1 MSPPLSSLGAQ
12 LGTHLLQAKVKLRF
26 VWAGLPLKDP
36 CRGPVVAAPGVED
49 EGTHLQIKNLD
60 ASSTSISLYTSP
72 SPWSKLLFRTR
83 ITQSIRLLYSS
94 CESMKREELEFSIS
108 LNYIIISEGS
118 LYLKYMRETRKG
130 LTLGWV
136 LILSQTPLGWLLQ

>member
-49 EGTHLQIKNLD
+49 EGTHLTIKKHLL
-60 ASSTSISLYTSP
+60 TPLLYTVRP
-72 SPWSKLLFRTR
+72 FLPLPLPGRR
-83 ITQSIRLLYSS
+83 CCL
-94 CESMKREELEFSIS
+94 ELA
-108 LNYIIISEGS
+108 
-118 LYLKYMRETRKG
+118 
-130 LTLGWV
+130 
-136 LILSQTPLGWLLQ
+136 